1 MKIPILAL
9 NRILA
14 LVLAIGFL
22 IACDSEQETEP
33 DYLLIQG
40 DWFVSMDTVVDDGT
54 LETVYL
60 LMSFNDNGVM
70 TYSVYK
76 KRMGQTDAEGE
87 RTRKYYFYRL
97 DTDKHLFNH
106 SDGDNDYFHPYRI
119 KKNELEFSDVEPWG
133 GSTTVTL
140 TRPDADMLSFLRKLD
155 NTIPSNDYM
164 GRWYFSYESPDSS
177 NYLFMNIERYGD
189 VLVYQYIIK
198 PDTCTFLR
206 CLSVFEE
213 YRTPEIMTDGNP
225 ENDHVLNMLEPF
237 LNNVKSMYWWHFEN
251 GKLYMC
257 VYRPE
262 YETVEQYMADPKL
275 LVFNVFTPKD
285 EVHMHELSRL
295 LQ

>member
-1 MKIPILAL
+1 
-9 NRILA
+9 
-14 LVLAIGFL
+14 
-22 IACDSEQETEP
+22 
-33 DYLLIQG
+33 
-40 DWFVSMDTVVDDGT
+40 
-54 LETVYL
+54 
-60 LMSFNDNGVM
+60 
-70 TYSVYK
+70 
-76 KRMGQTDAEGE
+76 
-87 RTRKYYFYRL
+87 
-97 DTDKHLFNH
+97 
-106 SDGDNDYFHPYRI
+106 
-119 KKNELEFSDVEPWG
+119 
-133 GSTTVTL
+133 
-140 TRPDADMLSFLRKLD
+140 
-155 NTIPSNDYM
+155 M

-285 EVHMHELSRL
+285 EAHMHELSRL